1 MNLLNAIK
9 TVRLFKKQEELI
21 PLKTKWSQQL
31 DPNHVL
37 EDYPRPQM
45 KRDNYINLNG
55 FYHYAINQKSHIFFK
70 VKSSSP
76 FLQKVNC
83 HKFKNNCYQVIIY
96 GMRESYHL

>member
-55 FYHYAINQKSHIFFK
+55 FYHYAINQQKEIPHLFQGENPRPLFSRKSI
-70 VKSSSP
+70 VTSSKTIVTRLL
-76 FLQKVNC
+76 FMV
-83 HKFKNNCYQVIIY
+83 
-96 GMRESYHL
+96 

>member
-55 FYHYAINQKSHIFFK
+55 
-70 VKSSSP
+70 
-76 FLQKVNC
+76 
-83 HKFKNNCYQVIIY
+83 
-96 GMRESYHL
+96 